1 MNRALPLRGLVPA
14 LLVGCLAAGP
24 VACSSG
30 TGKTVQEVAVNVF
43 TLQSGVVTEL
53 RDLRGTGPFLA
64 YDVPPEEMLGIVEAV
79 LRTKV
84 VAVFP
89 NPRAAEVIAKERLGK
104 EAADDWYGPPSRSM
118 VVVMVHPAAGGGP
131 GSRVEIHATDR
142 GPFHRGRIAWERELP
157 PLLYEAVRHRGVTPI
172 RPLR

>member
-1 MNRALPLRGLVPA
+1 MSPFPGVRTAAPA
-14 LLVGCLAAGP
+14 LLVACLAAGL
-24 VACSSG
+24 VACSSD
-30 TGKTVQEVAVNVF
+30 TAKTVKEVAVNVV

-64 YDVPPEEMLGIVEAV
+64 YDVPPDEMMGIVEAV

-89 NPRAAEVIAKERLGK
+89 NARAAEVIAKERLG
-104 EAADDWYGPPSRSM
+104 EAAADDWYGPPARSM
-118 VVVMVHPAAGGGP
+118 VVVMVHPAGGGGP

-142 GPFHRGRIAWERELP
+142 GPFHRGNIAWERELP
-157 PLLYEAVRHRGVTPI
+157 PLLDQAVRHRGATPI